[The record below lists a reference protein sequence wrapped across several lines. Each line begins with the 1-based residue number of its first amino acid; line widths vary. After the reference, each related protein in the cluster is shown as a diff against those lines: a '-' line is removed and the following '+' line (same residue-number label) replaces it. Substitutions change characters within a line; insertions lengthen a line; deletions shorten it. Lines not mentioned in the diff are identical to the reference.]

1 MKPTI
6 SWLKDQQYIYA
17 EDPKG
22 KGSWLFVNELGEFF
36 ILLNGAFVAHER
48 EDHYVKSRGLILLE
62 ACKDQSPSDY
72 FESANL
78 NGVEPFQ
85 VIYGNSSAIS
95 HFLWDG
101 KNKHFNKLDFSQRLF
116 FCSPTL
122 YDVEQTSK
130 LNNLFMNQQFDETDS
145 ELLIWKT
152 HLLKQQEGG
161 FFLDRQSF
169 KTSSS
174 TQLVLTQSK
183 VFYTHLNHK
192 DQEHTS
198 FELNIAT
205 DIN

>member
-1 MKPTI
+1 
-6 SWLKDQQYIYA
+6 
-17 EDPKG
+17 
-22 KGSWLFVNELGEFF
+22 
-36 ILLNGAFVAHER
+36 LLNGAFVAHER
-48 EDHYVKSRGLILLE
+48 EDQYVKSRGLILLE
-62 ACKDQSPSDY
+62 ACKDQSPTDY

-85 VIYGNSSAIS
+85 VIYGNPSAIS

-101 KNKHFNKLDFSQRLF
+101 KNKHFYKPDFSKRLF

-122 YDVEQTSK
+122 YDAEQMAK
-130 LNNLFMNQQFDETDS
+130 LKDLFMNQQFNETDT
-145 ELLIWKT
+145 ELLIWKA

-161 FFLDRQSF
+161 LFLDRPSF

-174 TQLVLTQSK
+174 TQIILTKSK
-183 VFYTHLNHK
+183 VLYTHLNHQ
-192 DQEHTS
+192 DNQNTS